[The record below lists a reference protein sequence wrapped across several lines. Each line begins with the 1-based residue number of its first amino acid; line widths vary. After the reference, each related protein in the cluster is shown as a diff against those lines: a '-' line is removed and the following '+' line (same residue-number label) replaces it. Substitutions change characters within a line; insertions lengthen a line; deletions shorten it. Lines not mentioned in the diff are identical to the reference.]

1 MLRFY
6 PLLILLALFFIFSLD
21 ISYSHE
27 INDNLM
33 RFFDQCKKFI
43 EDVENNK
50 TALQEVDL
58 FKSSDEMKNVQR
70 RIADRL
76 QIPHSHMTSGSK

>member
-1 MLRFY
+1 
-6 PLLILLALFFIFSLD
+6 
-21 ISYSHE
+21 
-27 INDNLM
+27 M

-50 TALQEVDL
+50 TALQEVDF
-58 FKSSDEMKNVQR
+58 FKSSDEMKYVQE

-76 QIPHSHMTSGSK
+76 QIPLSHMTAGNDRNAMYQNGIVIM

>member
-1 MLRFY
+1 MFLPILY
-6 PLLILLALFFIFSLD
+6 CLLLLISSPGT
-21 ISYSHE
+21 SYSHE
-27 INDNLM
+27 TNDRLM

-43 EDVENNK
+43 ENVENNK

-58 FKSSDEMKNVQR
+58 FKSSDEMKKVQK

-76 QIPHSHMTSGSK
+76 QIPHSHMTSGIK